1 MALKIYVVK
10 NEGSERLIEAKSKSE
25 ALSFA
30 VRTTMEVALASQSD
44 LVTMISAG
52 KHVESVIDAAGEP
65 IEV

>member
-1 MALKIYVVK
+1 M
-10 NEGSERLIEAKSKSE
+10 IEAKSKSE